1 MMCYYLMIRSNV
13 YKQDKLLE
21 KSVGKQRISK
31 DDATAARERL
41 STSTKMEDLSGVD
54 FVIEAV
60 PVPSGTREMG
70 DTF

>member
-1 MMCYYLMIRSNV
+1 MLCYYLIIRSNV

-60 PVPSGTREMG
+60 PVGSRPEGIGGT
-70 DTF
+70 F